1 VPSAERPEGL
11 NAETVE
17 AVLDLTWKQL
27 DHERERDASFNARA
41 VGIAGFA
48 GITGTLAGAV
58 TRDLLGAQLLE
69 PWRTIAAVVFVIA
82 MVALGIA
89 VAVVI
94 LGVLRPRESLS
105 LGADEIRRYPTWEF
119 VGADKALVQGRA
131 LLGLTRALLRQRERN
146 DAKAGALRWGYRT
159 LLAGLLAIVAL
170 GLTLG
175 LRYADVLP
183 EREQP
188 EGCPDARTCAHRAFD
203 TVRAIQSRS
212 VPPPD
217 RGGVVAG
224 IDDETLSK
232 KR

>member
-1 VPSAERPEGL
+1 MPAAERPEGL

-17 AVLDLTWKQL
+17 AALELTWKLL
-27 DHERERDASFNARA
+27 DDERERDASFNTRA

-48 GITGTLAGAV
+48 GIIGTLAGAV
-58 TRDLLGAQLLE
+58 SRDVLGAQLLE
-69 PWRTIAAVVFVIA
+69 PWRTVAAIIFVIA
-82 MVALGIA
+82 MIALGIT
-89 VAVVI
+89 VVVVI

-105 LGADEIRRYPTWEF
+105 LGAAEIRRYPTWEF

-146 DAKAGALRWGYRT
+146 DAKAEALKWAYRS

-183 EREQP
+183 ERERP
-188 EGCPDARTCAHRAFD
+188 KACPAAGSCPRALVDA
-203 TVRAIQSRS
+203 VRASDTRS
-212 VPPPD
+212 EPARQPA
-217 RGGVVAG
+217 RHA
-224 IDDETLSK
+224 ET
-232 KR
+232 